1 MNLHI
6 SEPGT
11 RREIGWPTTGWAL
24 LDVFLIGIMNRR
36 LLMSV
41 VRRDVASRY
50 RGATLGVLWMIGA
63 PLAMVAAYS
72 FVIAGVFGLRV
83 GSTDDVRS
91 TVIGLW
97 ACLGAWQLFAE
108 TANRSSGM
116 MFDNGAL
123 VKRTSFPL
131 ALLPIAVVITSFV
144 GVIVSYA
151 LISCLFILLLGAPP
165 LTWLLIPLAFVP
177 LAVFALG
184 TSYFLAS
191 IGTFVRDVRHAVPL
205 AVQVG
210 MLVTPILYPADRIPK
225 VLSWF
230 SLINPLTPIFE
241 TIRALVLGSSSAP
254 WDRLAVVT
262 AVSIVF
268 CVFAYALFR
277 KRSPEFADVV

>member
-11 RREIGWPTTGWAL
+11 RREIGWSTTGWAF
-24 LDVFLIGIMNRR
+24 LDVFLTGIMNRR

-41 VRRDVASRY
+41 VRRDLASRY
-50 RGATLGVLWMIGA
+50 RGAMLGVLWMIGA

-83 GSTDDVRS
+83 GGADDVRS

-97 ACLGAWQLFAE
+97 ACLGAWQLFSE

-116 MFDNGAL
+116 MFDNAAL

-131 ALLPIAVVITSFV
+131 ALLPISIVITSFV

-151 LISCLFILLLGAPP
+151 LISCLFVLLIGFPP
-165 LTWLLIPLAFVP
+165 VTWLLMPLAFVP

-184 TSYFLAS
+184 TSYILAS
-191 IGTFVRDVRHAVPL
+191 LGTFVRDVRHAVPL

-230 SLINPLTPIFE
+230 SVINPLTPIFE
-241 TIRALVLGSSSAP
+241 TVRALMLGSMAAP
-254 WDRLAVVT
+254 WERLAVVT
-262 AVSIVF
+262 AVSMIF
-268 CVFAYALFR
+268 CVLAYALFR
-277 KRSPEFADVV
+277 KRAPEFADVV